1 MEKISKKNSTALT
14 IFLCWLA
21 YTVAYLGRYSYSSS
35 ILLIEKFYNVSHA
48 QAGTVTTMFFF
59 AYGIGQVVHG
69 ILSKYYDKRL
79 IVSLALI
86 ISSIINILVFIGVPF
101 AIIKYLWLVNGICQ
115 SVLWPTL
122 ISVLSKNIPTEKIRT
137 AMLAMSSTVALGT
150 AIIYGL
156 SSVFSL
162 ITNGFFYV
170 FLIASILMILVA
182 VVWFILYN
190 KATDNSVIVE
200 SKQNEVII
208 QTEESGVVKPKKQVE
223 KAVLFVVVIL
233 GLFAVVD
240 NLVKDGL
247 NTWTP
252 SILKETFALPE
263 SLSIILS
270 LVLPIL
276 GMGGTLFVTY
286 LAKKIKSFIS
296 LAGLIFLMAFGVIG
310 LIIIFLSPTFAGV
323 NLMWIIPI
331 ILLGIVSL
339 LMHAANS
346 VITSMAP
353 LYMRDKMD
361 SGLLAGVLNGSCYV
375 GSTISSYGLG
385 VIADNSGWNAVF
397 YLLFGLCLIP
407 AIIAFVISV
416 VNIIKSKKNKSIAN

>member
-1 MEKISKKNSTALT
+1 MEQTSKKNSTTLT

-21 YTVAYLGRYSYSSS
+21 YTVAYLGRYSYSSN
-35 ILLIEKFYNVSHA
+35 ILLIEQFYKVTHA

-86 ISSIINILVFIGVPF
+86 ISSIINILVFVGMPF
-101 AIIKYLWLVNGICQ
+101 SVIKYLWLVNGICQ

-122 ISVLSKNIPTEKIRT
+122 ISTLSKNIPTNKIKT

-150 AIIYGL
+150 AVIYGL
-156 SSVFSL
+156 SSLFSL
-162 ITNGFFYV
+162 MNNGFIYV
-170 FLIASILMILVA
+170 FLIASILMIVVA
-182 VVWFILYN
+182 IVWFILYN
-190 KATDNSVIVE
+190 KATTDNVESANTEQKEETVIV
-200 SKQNEVII
+200 KQ
-208 QTEESGVVKPKKQVE
+208 KKKVE

-286 LAKKIKSFIS
+286 LSKKIKSFIS
-296 LAGLIFLMAFGVIG
+296 LAGVIFLMAFGVIG
-310 LIIIFLSPTFAGV
+310 LIIIFLSPTFASI